1 VTTAGNPETWR
12 EAGTIGANILTH
24 LLGQS
29 IAEIEGKIKLYH
41 DALRA
46 AGHDPKAFTVTLMLH
61 SYIAEDREIA
71 REIAR
76 GPMKDYLR
84 SAAALIKQYAWA
96 FPAFKK
102 PQGVSNPMEIDLQ
115 SLSAEE
121 TEAILDFAFQR
132 YFEDSGLFGT
142 VEDAVA
148 RVEELARIGV
158 GEVACLIDYGI
169 APELVMAGL
178 KPLAEVLRLSNR
190 GGGLVSTD
198 YSIAAQIERH
208 GVSHL
213 QCTPSMARMIMMNNE
228 SQKALA
234 RLKTLMLG
242 GEALPSAL
250 VSELR
255 GATSARILNMYGPT
269 ETTIWSSVEEVGSF
283 EGLCNIGT
291 PLANQQYY
299 VLDAALKPVALGAEG
314 ELWIGGDGVT
324 RGYWQRPDLTA
335 ERFVKDYFV
344 SPDRATPWGARMYRT
359 GDLVR
364 RREDGKI
371 DFLGRTDHQVK
382 LRGYRIE
389 LGEIEAAL
397 EAMPAIRQA
406 VVLAREDLPG
416 DLRLVAYLIG
426 QGDEPQVRDQLAE
439 LLPEHMRPAHY
450 VWLEAFPLTPNRKVD
465 RKALPAPLA
474 KPLQSQSFVAP
485 TSDLESQI
493 AAVWARVLG
502 VAKVG
507 AKDNFFALGGHSL
520 LAVQVHRE
528 LREGL
533 GLSKISITDIFRFPV
548 LQALAAHLDQAVKP
562 AAPPAVAQVER
573 ADARMDAMARRRAM
587 RAVRVDD

>member
-1 VTTAGNPETWR
+1 
-12 EAGTIGANILTH
+12 
-24 LLGQS
+24 
-29 IAEIEGKIKLYH
+29 
-41 DALRA
+41 
-46 AGHDPKAFTVTLMLH
+46 
-61 SYIAEDREIA
+61 
-71 REIAR
+71 
-76 GPMKDYLR
+76 MKDYLR

-234 RLKTLMLG
+234 HLKTLMLG